1 MMNGAPQIGDNE
13 LLTVP
18 ELAKRLRVRT
28 SWIYGHADELGAFRL
43 GKYLRFSWN
52 RVLSQLADRSN
63 SGPRGVDVG
72 VPAQRPS
79 EEPIDSIG

>member
-1 MMNGAPQIGDNE
+1 MNGTPQIGDNE

-28 SWIYGHADELGAFRL
+28 SWIYGHAAELGAFRL

-52 RVLSQLADRSN
+52 SVLSRLADRSSRN
-63 SGPRGVDVG
+63 AGDSLDVG
-72 VPAQRPS
+72 VAAQRPS
-79 EEPIDSIG
+79 EEPVD

>member
-1 MMNGAPQIGDNE
+1 MNGTPQIGDNE

-52 RVLSQLADRSN
+52 SVLSRLADRSSRTPETAWMLGSQPN
-63 SGPRGVDVG
+63 DPRKS
-72 VPAQRPS
+72 Q
-79 EEPIDSIG
+79 

>member
-1 MMNGAPQIGDNE
+1 MNGAPLIADDD

-52 RVLSQLADRSN
+52 RVLSRLVGKSN
-63 SGPRGVDVG
+63 GARNKATLGSQPND
-72 VPAQRPS
+72 PQKTP
-79 EEPIDSIG
+79 